1 MAESDFY
8 DPSQLYFSV
17 FEVFEANEIRLVVSR
32 VKIEMP
38 EEDPISP
45 SRPQEE
51 NKTTWK
57 GCEHHGVKKIQ
68 EFSSAVPS
76 SPLNRHNT
84 MGSVGRKNETVYP
97 FVSQICFSND
107 QHYLACLISGTVNR
121 IVIYE
126 WKAGKKVPIVS

>member
-51 NKTTWK
+51 NKTT
-57 GCEHHGVKKIQ
+57 
-68 EFSSAVPS
+68 
-76 SPLNRHNT
+76 
-84 MGSVGRKNETVYP
+84 
-97 FVSQICFSND
+97 
-107 QHYLACLISGTVNR
+107 
-121 IVIYE
+121 
-126 WKAGKKVPIVS
+126 